1 MELEDKVLRLEN
13 EVAVVKENI
22 KEILIELK
30 ELMLRDQNPLRAPT
44 PSDQR
49 TAHDRPVIMVTT

>member
-22 KEILIELK
+22 KELLVELK
-30 ELMLRDQNPLRAPT
+30 ELMLRDQNPLGT
-44 PSDQR
+44 PKLADQR
-49 TAHDRPVIMVTT
+49 TAHDRPIIMVS

>member
-13 EVAVVKENI
+13 EVAIVKENI

-30 ELMLRDQNPLRAPT
+30 ELMLRDENPLGAPK
-44 PSDQR
+44 PADQR
-49 TAHDRPVIMVTT
+49 TVADRPMIVVST